1 MNHYYNMRTLILL
14 VIGATILWLVLRSLR
29 AMRLKER
36 YALLMLGV
44 GLPFVLLA
52 LWPDAV
58 VYLSGVLGIEKP
70 TLLVLGLTVFVV
82 LIIFELLSIVSVQER
97 KITALAQIVG
107 ILSQKQREMELR
119 EKQSQCAAGDES
131 KGSPSDQDGAE

>member
-1 MNHYYNMRTLILL
+1 MRTLILL

-58 VYLSGVLGIEKP
+58 VFLSGALGIEKP

-119 EKQSQCAAGDES
+119 EKQSQRGTGEV
-131 KGSPSDQDGAE
+131 KETTNERDGAE

>member
-1 MNHYYNMRTLILL
+1 MNYYYNMRTLILL
-14 VIGATILWLVLRSLR
+14 VIGAMILWLVLRSLR

-58 VYLSGVLGIEKP
+58 VFLSGALGIEKP

-119 EKQSQCAAGDES
+119 EKQRRQDSNDPS
-131 KGSPSDQDGAE
+131 KSSTDSSDST

>member
-1 MNHYYNMRTLILL
+1 VNHYYNMRTLILL

-58 VYLSGVLGIEKP
+58 VFLSGALSIEKP
-70 TLLVLGLTVFVV
+70 TFLVLGLTVFVV

-119 EKQSQCAAGDES
+119 EKQSQRGADEV
-131 KGSPSDQDGAE
+131 KERTSDQDGAE

>member
-58 VYLSGVLGIEKP
+58 VFLSGALGIEKP

-119 EKQSQCAAGDES
+119 EKQSQRGTGEV
-131 KGSPSDQDGAE
+131 KETTNERDGAE

>member
-58 VYLSGVLGIEKP
+58 VFLSGALSIEKP
-70 TLLVLGLTVFVV
+70 TFLVLGLTVFVV

-119 EKQSQCAAGDES
+119 EKQSQQGADEVKEKTS
-131 KGSPSDQDGAE
+131 ERDGAE